1 MKTLVLALVA
11 AGAMAS
17 AALENPERIS
27 QSGNDPAV
35 LVYPTLPGLMTAQGY
50 SGGVLGSGYDPLL
63 GEVRQA
69 IIPPS
74 YTHYGGST
82 NVFMDPITEQLFKYP
97 DSIIVAADSETT
109 SVTSATMF
117 NSYSDYLSYSM
128 DSPSLSSCSSTPTRS
143 SWRRTRRPPR

>member
-1 MKTLVLALVA
+1 MKTLVLALMA
-11 AGAMAS
+11 AGALAS
-17 AALENPERIS
+17 AALEEPERIS
-27 QSGNDPAV
+27 QSGNDPGV

-82 NVFMDPITEQLFKYP
+82 NVFMDPITEQFFKYP
-97 DSIIVAADSETT
+97 DSIIVAADSETS
-109 SVTSATMF
+109 SVTVSRWVLRAACQ
-117 NSYSDYLSYSM
+117 
-128 DSPSLSSCSSTPTRS
+128 CSRKPARWELLQPAPVLT
-143 SWRRTRRPPR
+143 